1 MLVNI
6 LEEKMPFLQVDADCR
21 VNYSVFGRGER
32 TLLFFNGASLP
43 MAFWRPIAE
52 SLSADYRVIMFDQ
65 RNAGATKFDG
75 DFTLG
80 DVARDAAKL
89 LHKLE
94 VKQVVAI
101 GHAWGG
107 RVAQVFARDYPELM
121 QAIIVCGTGGQLPA
135 VDMSEVQGA
144 LSTARK
150 AGDKDSW
157 GSCIAKLFCAEG
169 FIKNDPAEYEDIV
182 ELMWTHKPNRKA
194 RWNIDA
200 IPSDEYWG
208 LCTQPTLLIY
218 GEEDKN
224 GTPENADDLHRR
236 IEQSKLVTIKGAG
249 HFAIREKEREV
260 IETILPFLSSL
271 S

>member
-1 MLVNI
+1 L
-6 LEEKMPFLQVDADCR
+6 KASQFFGGKDAFFASRCR
-21 VNYSVFGRGER
+21 VFGRGER

-65 RNAGATKFDG
+65 RNAGATKFEG
-75 DFTLG
+75 DFTLA
-80 DVARDAAKL
+80 DVARDASQL

-94 VKQVVAI
+94 IKQVVAI

-107 RVAQVFARDYPELM
+107 RVAQIFARDYPEFM
-121 QAIIVCGTGGQLPA
+121 QAMIVCGTGGQLPA
-135 VDMSEVQGA
+135 VDMSEVQA
-144 LSTARK
+144 ELSAARK
-150 AGDKDSW
+150 AGNRDVW
-157 GSCIAKLFCAEG
+157 GACIAKMFCAEG
-169 FIKNDPAEYEDIV
+169 FTEDHPAQYEDIV
-182 ELMWTHKPNRKA
+182 ELMWTHKPNRNA
-194 RWNIDA
+194 RWNMGA

-218 GEEDKN
+218 GAEDKN

-260 IETILPFLSSL
+260 VEKIRLFLSSL
-271 S
+271 P